1 MKIHPTAIISP
12 EGVIGEGVEIGPYTV
27 IGPKVKIGKN
37 TVIGPHVVVQS
48 HTEIGENCRI
58 SQFSSIGGP
67 PQDLKYGGEETW
79 LVIGNNNII
88 KEYVTINRA
97 TTKETG
103 VTRIGDNNMIMAY
116 CHVAHDCQ
124 LGNNI
129 VMSNAANLAGHVH
142 IEDYAIVSGM
152 TGVVQFSRIGCHSFI
167 AGASGVN
174 KDVPPYVLV
183 SGNFAKPYGL
193 NLIGLKRRGFPDKTI
208 DALKEAYKIVY
219 RSSLLL
225 SQALDKIERD
235 VEPLPE
241 VVKFVDFIRKSER
254 GICR

>member
-12 EGVIGEGVEIGPYTV
+12 EAVIGEGVEVGPYAVT
-27 IGPKVKIGKN
+27 GPKIKIGKN
-37 TVIGPHVVVQS
+37 TVIGPHVVIQS

-67 PQDLKYGGEETW
+67 PQDLKYEGEETW

-88 KEYVTINRA
+88 KEYVTISRA

-142 IEDYAIVSGM
+142 LEDYVIISGM
-152 TGVVQFSRIGCHSFI
+152 TGIVQFAKIGCHAFV

-193 NLIGLKRRGFPDKTI
+193 NVIGLKRRGFTDETI

-235 VEPLPE
+235 VKPLPE
-241 VVKFVDFIRKSER
+241 IVKFVDFIRNSER